1 MTLKEMRFDEMEST
15 KVHCID
21 FSKTKTNT
29 AVKHWLN
36 LYPMEAI
43 TGNKELQGF
52 YIELTPLY
60 KFLRKK
66 YRTGLSVV

>member
-21 FSKTKTNT
+21 FSKTKNNT

-52 YIELTPLY
+52 YIELE
-60 KFLRKK
+60 
-66 YRTGLSVV
+66 